1 MSKPSTPLASVAAEP
16 SVPLTYKAATEEWEF
31 EQIHRLNHK
40 TFAEEIPQHSKTPAN
55 ILIDRFHDENTYFIC
70 LKGDRV
76 LGMVAARD
84 KRPFSLD
91 QKIHDLDDHLPKADS
106 ICEVRLLSIEKAHR
120 KGRVIKGLLA
130 EVARHCI
137 ERQYDLLIISGNVQ
151 EQRFYTRLGFEPF
164 GPSVGTPE
172 APYQPMYL
180 TAEGFQRGRFRPE
193 PAPSAGGGP
202 VNLLPGP
209 VAVSRE
215 VRAAFA
221 RAPVSHRSSSFVDDL
236 GRTKRLL
243 CDLVATRH
251 VEVLMGS
258 GTLANDVIAGQLSLR
273 PGNGLV
279 LSNGEFGE
287 RLVDHAGRM
296 NLTFETL
303 RADWGATFDEGEVR
317 AALDRSHDNAWVWAV
332 HCETSTGVLNDIEML
347 KQVCAERKV
356 RLCLD
361 CISSIGT
368 IPVDLRDVYLASGV
382 SGKGLAAFPGL
393 SMVFYNHQVSPAAGR
408 LPRYLDLGIHATK
421 NGVPFT
427 TSSNLVYA
435 LHAALS
441 RFQSDGAFDDV
452 SAVSTW
458 LKGRLRDLGFSIVA
472 DGAHASPAVITI
484 ALPARLISSRIG
496 ARLEE
501 AGYLL
506 SYNSDY
512 LLERNWI
519 QICLMGESS
528 RETIESVLDALPQ
541 LRDGA
546 EADAGPRGPR

>member
-221 RAPVSHRSSSFVDDL
+221 RAPVSHRSSSFVDEL
-236 GRTKRLL
+236 GRTKRRL
-243 CDLVATRH
+243 CDRVATRH

-317 AALDRSHDNAWVWAV
+317 AALDRSHDNAWV
-332 HCETSTGVLNDIEML
+332 
-347 KQVCAERKV
+347 
-356 RLCLD
+356 
-361 CISSIGT
+361 
-368 IPVDLRDVYLASGV
+368 
-382 SGKGLAAFPGL
+382 
-393 SMVFYNHQVSPAAGR
+393 
-408 LPRYLDLGIHATK
+408 
-421 NGVPFT
+421 
-427 TSSNLVYA
+427 
-435 LHAALS
+435 
-441 RFQSDGAFDDV
+441 
-452 SAVSTW
+452 
-458 LKGRLRDLGFSIVA
+458 
-472 DGAHASPAVITI
+472 
-484 ALPARLISSRIG
+484 
-496 ARLEE
+496 
-501 AGYLL
+501 
-506 SYNSDY
+506 
-512 LLERNWI
+512 
-519 QICLMGESS
+519 
-528 RETIESVLDALPQ
+528 
-541 LRDGA
+541 
-546 EADAGPRGPR
+546 

>member
-1 MSKPSTPLASVAAEP
+1 MRKPSIVASVATEP
-16 SVPLTYKAATEEWEF
+16 SVPLTFKMATEQWEF
-31 EQIHRLNHK
+31 EQIHRLNHE
-40 TFAEEIPQHSKTPAN
+40 TFAEEIPQHGKRPDKV
-55 ILIDRFHDENTYFIC
+55 LIDRFHDENTYFIC

-76 LGMVAARD
+76 VGMVAARD

-91 QKIHDLDDHLPKADS
+91 QKLHDLDDHLPMGGS
-106 ICEVRLLSIEKAHR
+106 ICEGRLLSIEKAHR
-120 KGRVIKGLLA
+120 KGRVIKGLLT
-130 EVARHCI
+130 EFARHCLA
-137 ERQYDLLIISGNVQ
+137 RQYDLVIISANVQ
-151 EQRFYTRLGFEPF
+151 ERSLYRRLGFQPF
-164 GPSVGTPE
+164 GPLVGTPE
-172 APYQPMYL
+172 ALYQPMYL
-180 TAEGFQRGRFRPE
+180 AAEGFEGVFVRSPSLRPE
-193 PAPSAGGGP
+193 PEPSSGGGP

-209 VAVSRE
+209 VAVSAE
-215 VRAAFA
+215 VKAAFERAA
-221 RAPVSHRSSSFVDDL
+221 VSHRSSSFVDDL

-243 CDLVATRH
+243 CKLVASRH

-273 PGNGLV
+273 PQNGLV

-287 RLVDHAGRM
+287 RLVDHAGRT
-296 NLTFETL
+296 NLTFDT
-303 RADWGATFDEGEVR
+303 RRVDWGATFDEGTVR
-317 AALDRSHDNAWVWAV
+317 AALDRSHDTAWVWAV
-332 HCETSTGVLNDIEML
+332 HCETSTGVLNDVEML

-368 IPVDLRDVYLASGV
+368 VPVDLRGVYLASGV

-393 SMVFYNHQVSPAAGR
+393 SMVFYNHQVSPAPGR
-408 LPRYLDLGIHATK
+408 LPRYLDLGLHAAK

-435 LHAALS
+435 LGAALN
-441 RFQSDGAFDDV
+441 RFQSDGAFYD

-472 DGAHASPAVITI
+472 DEAHASPAVITI
-484 ALPARLISSRIG
+484 ALPAWLISSRIG
-496 ARLEE
+496 DRLEE

-519 QICLMGESS
+519 QVCLMGECS
-528 RETIESVLDALPQ
+528 REAIEPLLDELRR

-546 EADAGPRGPR
+546 S